1 MPRDATAA
9 DLPAI
14 AAITAYYVE
23 HTAIHFGY
31 QPPTVA
37 ELTAAWAARDRHAWL
52 VATAADGAVIGY
64 AKSDRFRARAAYDRS
79 AELGVY
85 LAPDHTGR
93 GVGRALI
100 AALIARLAAADFHL
114 AVAGIALPNPASVA
128 LFERAG
134 FTPVGVFREV
144 GWKFDAWHDV
154 GFWQRRLTPAD
165 RDTPAP

>member
-1 MPRDATAA
+1 MLRDATAA
-9 DLPAI
+9 DLPTI
-14 AAITAYYVE
+14 AAITAHYVE
-23 HTAIHFGY
+23 RTAIHFAY

-52 VATAADGAVIGY
+52 VATGADGAVIGY

-85 LAPDHTGR
+85 LAPGQVGR
-93 GVGRALI
+93 GVGRALVG
-100 AALIARLAAADFHL
+100 ALIARLAAADFHL
-114 AVAGIALPNPASVA
+114 AIAGIALPNPASVA
-128 LFERAG
+128 LFEGAG
-134 FTPVGVFREV
+134 FTAVGVFREV

>member
-1 MPRDATAA
+1 MLRDATAA
-9 DLPAI
+9 DLPTI
-14 AAITAYYVE
+14 AAITTHYVE
-23 HTAIHFGY
+23 RTAIHFAY

-52 VATAADGAVIGY
+52 VATGDDGAVIGY

-85 LAPDHTGR
+85 LAPGQVGR
-93 GVGRALI
+93 GVGRALVG
-100 AALIARLAAADFHL
+100 ALIARLAAADFHL
-114 AVAGIALPNPASVA
+114 AIAGIALPNPASVA
-128 LFERAG
+128 LFEGAG
-134 FTPVGVFREV
+134 FTAVGVFREV